1 MVHVYILIY
10 LILKIQ
16 TILYLRY
23 EIYIFCNHFQMH
35 CLRRLRNIVVCN
47 AIQRQGCEIILN
59 RNKYEI
65 SNRNLFRTLSVT
77 ACVHEEKSIAKPLR
91 STKPKSKHDTLQYFV
106 DIKQV
111 GTLS

>member
-1 MVHVYILIY
+1 
-10 LILKIQ
+10 
-16 TILYLRY
+16 
-23 EIYIFCNHFQMH
+23 MH
-35 CLRRLRNIVVCN
+35 SLRRLRNIVVCN
-47 AIQRQGCEIILN
+47 AIQKQGCEIILN

-77 ACVHEEKSIAKPLR
+77 ACAHEEKSIAKPLR